1 MLPGPLGSCEVG
13 VGHDPVERFT
23 PSVARGSESGVTL
36 SGRCPARGSGGP
48 IGGVPPSNGQP
59 TRDPLRRRVSFVVLA
74 VCRLGR
80 LLVVSLLAAPA
91 LLVRNAVGPMG
102 GPRVLRWYFETCGGG
117 YVKVGQLLATRYD
130 LLRPGYTEELGKLLD
145 SLPAVPTPRI
155 TRMIER
161 ELGRPLADMFTE
173 FEPRPIATASLAQV
187 HGAALAGGDEVV
199 VKVLKPGIGD
209 RLRIDLAFL
218 RLTARV
224 LDVLPVLRG
233 LDVSGLAQELSR
245 TAVEE
250 LDLRREALYTAHL
263 HDRMA
268 ADPIAHYAPRVYRE
282 ICSRKVLTL
291 ERIRGVSVRE
301 MLTAVANGGAEKLE
315 SWAARGI
322 TPERTA
328 VILLRS
334 VLEQTMRFRL
344 FNADPHPS
352 NLIAGDGGTLNWV
365 DFGLVGWIDER
376 QWEVQLRLRDAIA
389 RERVHEAYLALLEG
403 MEPLP
408 FRDLGGFEQD
418 VKQSLRDFLVASR
431 DPHAPL
437 SQKSTGA
444 FLLKTLSTLRRNRL
458 PMTSSTVQL
467 YRTILIA
474 DIVMLGLY
482 PTIDWRGHLRRF
494 LGDYS
499 ADLLK
504 EAVREPVTSPYT
516 GFRLARAPMAVA
528 DTVEWVMRRLPDIGR
543 QTLHTLSAGDR
554 LIPHGLRLLRRAVE
568 LGIIAVVAIAIVKPD
583 FASTSTFGRFALR
596 VEENPWPALGA
607 GVLAV
612 LVLGSFIRRTETT

>member
-1 MLPGPLGSCEVG
+1 M
-13 VGHDPVERFT
+13 
-23 PSVARGSESGVTL
+23 
-36 SGRCPARGSGGP
+36 
-48 IGGVPPSNGQP
+48 SNGLP
-59 TRDPLRRRVSFVVLA
+59 VRDPLRHRVSFVALA
-74 VCRLGR
+74 IGRLSR

-91 LLVRNAVGPMG
+91 LLVRGAAGPMA

-130 LLRPGYTEELGKLLD
+130 LLRAEYIEELGKLLD
-145 SLPAVPTPRI
+145 SLPAVPTARI
-155 TRMIER
+155 TQVIER
-161 ELGRPLADMFTE
+161 ELGRPVAEVFAE
-173 FEPRPIATASLAQV
+173 FETRPIATASLAQV
-187 HGAALAGGDEVV
+187 HGALLANGDGVDEVV

-209 RLRIDLAFL
+209 RVRIDLTFL

-233 LDVSGLAQELSR
+233 LDVSGLVQELSR
-245 TAVEE
+245 TAREE
-250 LDLRREALYTAHL
+250 LDLSREALYTAHL
-263 HDRMA
+263 HDEMA
-268 ADPIAHYAPRVYRE
+268 ADPIAHYAPRVYRHL
-282 ICSRKVLTL
+282 CSRKVLTL

-301 MLTAVANGGAEKLE
+301 LLSATTNGGGEALA

-334 VLEQTMRFRL
+334 VLEQTMRLRL

-352 NLIAGDGGTLNWV
+352 NLIVSDGGTLNWV

-376 QWEVQLRLRDAIA
+376 QWDLQLRLRDAIG
-389 RERVHEAYLALLEG
+389 RERVHDAYLALLES

-408 FRDLGGFEQD
+408 FRNLSGFEQD

-431 DPHAPL
+431 DPDAPL

-444 FLLKTLSTLRRNRL
+444 FLLRTLATLRRNRL
-458 PMTSSTVQL
+458 PMTASTVQL

-474 DIVMLGLY
+474 DMVMLGLY
-482 PTIDWRGHLRRF
+482 PAIDWRGHLRRF

-499 ADLLK
+499 ADLMRQ
-504 EAVREPVTSPYT
+504 AVREPVTSPYT

-528 DTVEWVMRRLPDIGR
+528 DTMEWLMRRLPDIGR

-554 LIPHGLRLLRRAVE
+554 LIPHALRLLRRGVG
-568 LGIIAVVAIAIVKPD
+568 LGMAAVVALAVVEPD
-583 FASTSTFGRFALR
+583 FASTSALGRFALR
-596 VEENPWPALGA
+596 IEENPWPALGA
-607 GVLAV
+607 GALSVVL
-612 LVLGSFIRRTETT
+612 LTSFIRRMETT